1 MVRTVLRIISVIML
15 SAFVC
20 INAHAAWRI
29 VFDRNCLKI
38 VMANTASQ
46 KLIEE
51 QHNQRVDTIAAKKQ
65 KVELYKLSMENISG
79 FGTESLYYKEIG
91 LCALDILRNVPVL
104 VSTVNRAKFSNK
116 LLCLNELGNLV
127 AETQQLVGNF
137 VNIVNNAKIPNPL
150 QGQATAEKKDD
161 GYNLL
166 DRYERLTL
174 ANSIYTDLNRIRYK
188 VEGMVLMAQ
197 YATANDLFFAIDPEG
212 WANVVT
218 MKNHVGNLV
227 QDWNGLVA
235 SNYKLRN
242 ISIISVG
249 IIMLLMPVKAS
260 AFIIPKDLPT
270 IEALIALHK
279 AVKKDEDKALTRVAT
294 SYGEQSLIEK
304 GAEKFND
311 VRTTLDTRLNNAYS
325 YLVLAGAISSTAN
338 SLYQLVTEY
347 KDFTGNTFSHVSKK
361 PFVAW
366 YYADANVAI
375 SREIQHCY
383 RLYASVAASGIN
395 LMKASMDEKLNL
407 VMTLKASIDRAR
419 YIIDNANLYCFL
431 VTDCGWKPDY
441 IWEILNSNVKN
452 EIAERVINKWN
463 QGYAG

>member
-1 MVRTVLRIISVIML
+1 MVKFRFML
-15 SAFVC
+15 IAILLVSASA
-20 INAHAAWRI
+20 NMSAAWRI

-38 VMANTASQ
+38 VLANTASQ

-104 VSTVNRAKFSNK
+104 VSTVNRAKFSNR

-137 VNIVNNAKIPNPL
+137 VNIVNNARIPNPL

-235 SNYKLRN
+235 SNY
-242 ISIISVG
+242 
-249 IIMLLMPVKAS
+249 
-260 AFIIPKDLPT
+260 
-270 IEALIALHK
+270 
-279 AVKKDEDKALTRVAT
+279 
-294 SYGEQSLIEK
+294 
-304 GAEKFND
+304 
-311 VRTTLDTRLNNAYS
+311 
-325 YLVLAGAISSTAN
+325 
-338 SLYQLVTEY
+338 
-347 KDFTGNTFSHVSKK
+347 
-361 PFVAW
+361 
-366 YYADANVAI
+366 
-375 SREIQHCY
+375 
-383 RLYASVAASGIN
+383 
-395 LMKASMDEKLNL
+395 
-407 VMTLKASIDRAR
+407 
-419 YIIDNANLYCFL
+419 
-431 VTDCGWKPDY
+431 
-441 IWEILNSNVKN
+441 
-452 EIAERVINKWN
+452 
-463 QGYAG
+463 

>member
-1 MVRTVLRIISVIML
+1 MVKFRFMLIAILLVLA
-15 SAFVC
+15 SA
-20 INAHAAWRI
+20 NMSAAWRI

-38 VMANTASQ
+38 VMVNTASQ

-65 KVELYKLSMENISG
+65 KVKELYKLSMENISG

-104 VSTVNRAKFSNK
+104 VSTVNKAKFSNK

-127 AETQQLVGNF
+127 TETQQLVGNF
-137 VNIVNNAKIPNPL
+137 VNIVNNARIPNPL
-150 QGQATAEKKDD
+150 RGQATAEKKDD

-235 SNYKLRN
+235 SNY
-242 ISIISVG
+242 
-249 IIMLLMPVKAS
+249 
-260 AFIIPKDLPT
+260 
-270 IEALIALHK
+270 
-279 AVKKDEDKALTRVAT
+279 
-294 SYGEQSLIEK
+294 
-304 GAEKFND
+304 
-311 VRTTLDTRLNNAYS
+311 
-325 YLVLAGAISSTAN
+325 
-338 SLYQLVTEY
+338 
-347 KDFTGNTFSHVSKK
+347 
-361 PFVAW
+361 
-366 YYADANVAI
+366 
-375 SREIQHCY
+375 
-383 RLYASVAASGIN
+383 
-395 LMKASMDEKLNL
+395 
-407 VMTLKASIDRAR
+407 
-419 YIIDNANLYCFL
+419 
-431 VTDCGWKPDY
+431 
-441 IWEILNSNVKN
+441 
-452 EIAERVINKWN
+452 
-463 QGYAG
+463 

>member
-65 KVELYKLSMENISG
+65 KVELYTVSMA
-79 FGTESLYYKEIG
+79 TMKE
-91 LCALDILRNVPVL
+91 
-104 VSTVNRAKFSNK
+104 
-116 LLCLNELGNLV
+116 

-137 VNIVNNAKIPNPL
+137 VNIVNNARIPNPL

-227 QDWNGLVA
+227 QDWNRLVA
-235 SNYKLRN
+235 SNY
-242 ISIISVG
+242 
-249 IIMLLMPVKAS
+249 
-260 AFIIPKDLPT
+260 
-270 IEALIALHK
+270 
-279 AVKKDEDKALTRVAT
+279 
-294 SYGEQSLIEK
+294 
-304 GAEKFND
+304 
-311 VRTTLDTRLNNAYS
+311 
-325 YLVLAGAISSTAN
+325 
-338 SLYQLVTEY
+338 
-347 KDFTGNTFSHVSKK
+347 
-361 PFVAW
+361 
-366 YYADANVAI
+366 
-375 SREIQHCY
+375 
-383 RLYASVAASGIN
+383 
-395 LMKASMDEKLNL
+395 
-407 VMTLKASIDRAR
+407 
-419 YIIDNANLYCFL
+419 
-431 VTDCGWKPDY
+431 
-441 IWEILNSNVKN
+441 
-452 EIAERVINKWN
+452 
-463 QGYAG
+463 